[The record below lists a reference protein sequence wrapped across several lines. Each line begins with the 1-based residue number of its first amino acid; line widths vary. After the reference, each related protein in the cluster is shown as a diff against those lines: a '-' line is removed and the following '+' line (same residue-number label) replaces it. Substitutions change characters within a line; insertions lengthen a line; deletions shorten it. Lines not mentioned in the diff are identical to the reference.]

1 MKRTLQTCFSPA
13 AIALLLLTVLAVAC
27 KKEKKEDTTPPV
39 ITGVTNLLDRA
50 SILESADFDQWILIK
65 GQHLATTFKVD
76 FNGEI
81 AFDSLVYA
89 NDTVITVKIPKTLPD
104 PINNPITVYTKY
116 GTATYNFRILQP
128 PPVITGFDPVAGPEG
143 SQVTILGDFFN
154 GVTSVKFNDVEVPI
168 ISSSKSTIT
177 VQVPVGQ
184 TYGYVYVTTP
194 VGTAK
199 SEKVFGFKLAVYD
212 EALATGWSNTSFSC
226 TANYAHTDT
235 VKRGTYAL
243 RAEATAAWGALRV
256 TKAAPAIDLTGYSG
270 VKFSVYGGQGSEGKK
285 VKLMINGVTATGY
298 TVTLKAGQWT
308 DFQIPLSSLGNPTTV
323 STLTFQEF
331 SGIKQLL
338 YYDDIGLY

>member
-1 MKRTLQTCFSPA
+1 MKRIFQTCSSPA
-13 AIALLLLTVLAVAC
+13 AIALLLMTVLTVAC
-27 KKEKKEDTTPPV
+27 KKEKKEDANPPV

-50 SILESADFDQWILIK
+50 NMLESADFDQWIVIK

-89 NDTVITVKIPKTLPD
+89 NDTIITVKIPKTLPD
-104 PINNPITVYTKY
+104 PVNNPITVYTKY

-143 SQVTILGDFFN
+143 TEVNILGDFFN

-168 ISSSKSTIT
+168 ISSSKSTIK

-184 TYGYVYVTTP
+184 TYGYVFVTTP

-199 SEKVFGFKLAVYD
+199 SERVFGFKLTVYD
-212 EALATGWSNTSFSC
+212 DVLAAEWSNTSFSC
-226 TANYAHTDT
+226 ATNYAHTDT
-235 VKRGTYAL
+235 VKRGTNAL
-243 RAEATAAWGALRV
+243 RAETTAAWGAVRV
-256 TKAAPAIDLTGYSG
+256 TKASPVIDLTGYSG
-270 VKFSVYGGQGSEGKK
+270 VKFSVYGGPTSEGKK

-298 TVTLKAGQWT
+298 TGTIKAGQWT
-308 DFQIPLSSLGNPTTV
+308 DFQIPLSSLGNPTTL
-323 STLTFQEF
+323 STITFQEF
-331 SGIKQLL
+331 SGIKQLF
-338 YYDDIGLY
+338 YFDDIGLY

>member
-1 MKRTLQTCFSPA
+1 MKRVTTSFLFTA
-13 AIALLLLTVLAVAC
+13 TLLLLLGATAC
-27 KKEKKEDTTPPV
+27 KKDKKEDTTPPV
-39 ITGVTNLLDRA
+39 ITGVTNLIDRA
-50 SILESADFDQWILIK
+50 VMLESADFDQWVIIK
-65 GQHLATTFKVD
+65 GLYLATTFKVD

-81 AFDSLVYA
+81 AFDSLMYA
-89 NDTVITVKIPKTLPD
+89 NDTMVTVKIPKTLPD
-104 PINNPITVYTKY
+104 PVNNPITVYTKY

-128 PPVITGFDPVAGPEG
+128 PPVITGFDPVAGPAG
-143 SQVTILGDFFN
+143 TDVTIFGDFFN
-154 GVTSVKFNDVEVPI
+154 GVTNVKFNDVEVPI
-168 ISSSKSTIT
+168 ISSTKSTIK

-199 SEKVFGFKLAVYD
+199 SEKVFGFKLVVYD
-212 EALATGWSNTSFSC
+212 DVLATGWSNTSFSC
-226 TANYAHTDT
+226 ATNYAHTDT

-256 TKAAPAIDLTGYSG
+256 TKASSVIDLTGYSG
-270 VKFSVYGGQGSEGKK
+270 VKFSVYGGPGSENKK

-298 TVTLKAGQWT
+298 TVTLKEGQWI
-308 DFQIPLSSLGNPTTV
+308 DFQIPLSWLANPTTL

>member
-1 MKRTLQTCFSPA
+1 MKRTLQTFCSPA
-13 AIALLLLTVLAVAC
+13 VIALLLMTVLAVSC
-27 KKEKKEDTTPPV
+27 RKEKNEDTNPPV

-50 SILESADFDQWILIK
+50 NMLESADFDQWIVIK

-89 NDTVITVKIPKTLPD
+89 NDTIITVKIPKTLPD
-104 PINNPITVYTKY
+104 PVNNPITVYTKY

-128 PPVITGFDPVAGPEG
+128 PPVISGFDPVAGPEG
-143 SQVTILGDFFN
+143 TEVNILGDFFN

-168 ISSSKSTIT
+168 ISSSKSIIK

-194 VGTAK
+194 VGTAR
-199 SEKVFGFKLAVYD
+199 SEKVFGFKLTVYD
-212 EALATGWSNTSFSC
+212 EALASGWSNTSFSC
-226 TANYAHTDT
+226 ATNYAHADT
-235 VKRGTYAL
+235 VKRGTKAL
-243 RAEATAAWGALRV
+243 RAETTAAWGALRMS
-256 TKAAPAIDLTGYSG
+256 KAAPAIDLTGYSG
-270 VKFSVYGGQGSEGKK
+270 VKFSIYGGPTSEGKK

-298 TVTLKAGQWT
+298 TFTIKAGQWL
-308 DFQIPLSSLGNPTTV
+308 DFQIPLTSLGNPATV
-323 STLTFQEF
+323 STITFQEF

-338 YYDDIGLY
+338 YFDDIGLY